1 MTTPEKKEDPERQD
15 PSEGEPSSARDM
27 IRQAQK
33 ASLDFASVTTVGLEL
48 GGIIMLMTLGG
59 WWIDGKMGTGPWCLL
74 TGAFIGVTGGMY
86 RLFQISKKFMGS

>member
-1 MTTPEKKEDPERQD
+1 MAVPEKKPDPEPKDR
-15 PSEGEPSSARDM
+15 SEDEPSSARDM

-59 WWIDGKMGTGPWCLL
+59 WWIDGKLGTNPWCLL

-86 RLFQISKKFMGS
+86 RLFGIAKKFMGS